1 MNVKPSARPA
11 PKRKKA
17 GHRHQ
22 PIIIVGA
29 GPVGLTAA
37 LMLARQGLP
46 SIVVEAQNDI
56 SQEGS
61 KAVVI
66 QRRTLEIL
74 EEAAPGVGAAI
85 RHTGI
90 TWNIKRTY
98 FRDKLRFSETYAETT
113 GDAWPPFVNLPQ
125 TVTDRL
131 LLNAARKLYPHL
143 IQFKFG
149 FRVASIT
156 QDSRAAGVT
165 SEEGKTLSGPYLI
178 GCDGAHSI
186 VRKRLGIRMQGKS
199 SSNLFLIT
207 DIRAKLPFPRE
218 RRFYYDPAS
227 NRGRQ
232 ILIMPQPDDIWR
244 IDWQVGPDVTLETEQ
259 QGRLDERIQAIIG
272 DEPYEIVW
280 SSLYR
285 FHNLVADTFRDKRIF
300 LAGDAAHLM
309 SPFGGRGMNSGVAD
323 AHCLALLLGDVQLR
337 HKPLARLDE
346 YNQKRR
352 LVALENITATSRALR
367 TMEPPT
373 RLHLWV
379 RNNNLRLSR
388 WWPAVRRYV
397 DSGPYAKTQK
407 VNNKS
412 NET

>member
-1 MNVKPSARPA
+1 MSTKTSTRTTA
-11 PKRKKA
+11 KRKKDVHA
-17 GHRHQ
+17 

-37 LMLARQGLP
+37 LMLAKQGLP

-66 QRRTLEIL
+66 QRRTLEIF

-85 RHTGI
+85 RQAGI

-98 FRDKLRFSETYAETT
+98 YRDKLMFSEEYADTAA
-113 GDAWPPFVNLPQ
+113 DALPPFVNLPQ
-125 TVTDRL
+125 TTTDRL
-131 LLNAARKLYPHL
+131 LLNAARKLYPRL
-143 IQFKFG
+143 IQFRFG
-149 FRVASIT
+149 FKVASVT
-156 QDSRAAGVT
+156 QDSDAASVT
-165 SEEGKTLSGPYLI
+165 SETGETLSGPYLI

-186 VRKRLGIRMQGKS
+186 VRKQLGVHMQGKS
-199 SSNLFLIT
+199 SANLFLIT
-207 DIRAKLPFPRE
+207 DIKAKLPFPRE
-218 RRFYYDPAS
+218 RRFYYDPSS

-244 IDWQVGPDVTLETEQ
+244 IDWQVSSDVTLEGEQ
-259 QGRLDERIQAIIG
+259 NGRLDERIQAIIG
-272 DEPYEIVW
+272 SEPYEIVW
-280 SSLYR
+280 TSLYR

-323 AHCLALLLGDVQLR
+323 AHHLALLLGDVELC
-337 HKPLARLDE
+337 HKPLDALDGYSQE
-346 YNQKRR
+346 RR
-352 LVALENITATSRALR
+352 RVALENIAATSRALR

-373 RLHLWV
+373 RLHVWM
-379 RNNNLRLSR
+379 RNSNLRLSR
-388 WWPAVRRYV
+388 WWPAIRRYV

-407 VNNKS
+407 IK
-412 NET
+412 

>member
-1 MNVKPSARPA
+1 MSTKSSARLA
-11 PKRKKA
+11 AKRKKNA
-17 GHRHQ
+17 NRQ
-22 PIIIVGA
+22 PVMIVGA

-37 LMLARQGLP
+37 LMLAKQGLP
-46 SIVVEAQNDI
+46 SIVVEAQDDI

-66 QRRTLEIL
+66 QRRTLEIF

-85 RHTGI
+85 RQAGI

-98 FRDKLRFSETYAETT
+98 FRDKLVFSETYAETAV
-113 GDAWPPFVNLPQ
+113 DDWPPFVNLPQ
-125 TVTDRL
+125 TVTDQL
-131 LLNAARKLYPHL
+131 LLNAARKLYPGL
-143 IQFKFG
+143 IQFRFG
-149 FRVASIT
+149 FKVANIT
-156 QDSRAAGVT
+156 QNSRTASVT
-165 SEEGKTLSGPYLI
+165 SEKGETLSSPYVI

-186 VRKRLGIRMQGKS
+186 IRKQLGIGMQGKS
-199 SSNLFLIT
+199 SNNLFLIT

-218 RRFYYDPAS
+218 RRFYYDPSS

-232 ILIMPQPDDIWR
+232 ILIMPQPNDIWR
-244 IDWQVGPDVTLETEQ
+244 IDWQVGSDVTLKAER
-259 QGRLDERIQAIIG
+259 QGRLDERIQAVIG
-272 DEPYEIVW
+272 SVPYEIVW

-323 AHCLALLLGDVQLR
+323 AHCLALLLGDVHLR
-337 HKPLARLDE
+337 NKSPALLDE
-346 YNQKRR
+346 YSQKRR
-352 LVALENITATSRALR
+352 EVALKNIAATGRALR

-373 RLHLWV
+373 PLHLLV
-379 RNNNLRLSR
+379 RNSTLRLSR

-397 DSGPYAKTQK
+397 DSGPYAQTQK
-407 VNNKS
+407 IK
-412 NET
+412 

>member
-1 MNVKPSARPA
+1 MSVKTPARSTA
-11 PKRKKA
+11 KRKKNT
-17 GHRHQ
+17 
-22 PIIIVGA
+22 PSPVLIIGA

-37 LMLARQGLP
+37 LMLAKQGLP

-66 QRRTLEIL
+66 QRRTLEIF

-85 RHTGI
+85 RQAGI

-98 FRDKLRFSETYAETT
+98 FRDKLMFSEEYADTA
-113 GDAWPPFVNLPQ
+113 GDALPPFVNLPQ
-125 TVTDRL
+125 TTTDRL
-131 LLNAARKLYPHL
+131 LLNAARKLYPNL
-143 IQFKFG
+143 IQFQFG
-149 FRVASIT
+149 FKVASIT
-156 QDSRAAGVT
+156 QNRRTASVT
-165 SEEGKTLSGPYLI
+165 SEKDETLSGSYII

-186 VRKRLGIRMQGKS
+186 VRKQLGIHMQGKS
-199 SSNLFLIT
+199 SANRFLIT
-207 DIRAKLPFPRE
+207 DIKAKLPFPRE
-218 RRFYYDPAS
+218 RRFYYDPSS

-244 IDWQVGPDVTLETEQ
+244 IDWQVGPEVTLEAEQ
-259 QGRLDERIQAIIG
+259 SGRLDERIQAIIG
-272 DEPYEIVW
+272 SEPYEIVW

-323 AHCLALLLGDVQLR
+323 AHHLALLLGDVELR
-337 HKPLARLDE
+337 RKPLNTLDE
-346 YNQKRR
+346 YSQERR
-352 LVALENITATSRALR
+352 RVALENIAATSRALR

-373 RLHLWV
+373 RLRVWV

-388 WWPAVRRYV
+388 WLPAIRRYV

-407 VNNKS
+407 VK
-412 NET
+412 